1 MTSELSWLRND
12 AIFYMQPYFKAL
24 GTLLSKSFSGAF
36 SSNSRVDVREV
47 KAKSTRALSRY
58 FGMKVFM
65 VRNITLKIGQS

>member
-1 MTSELSWLRND
+1 MTSELSCHRNY
-12 AIFYMQPYFKAL
+12 AIFYMQPAL

-47 KAKSTRALSRY
+47 KAKSIRALSRY

-65 VRNITLKIGQS
+65 VRNITVKIGQS